1 MPAESWKL
9 YKLTSE
15 ISSLTFGLFGGVE
28 PDAYSRS
35 RVVESVRSQK
45 RPKADSGCERR
56 PDMSQQGLTQERPQ
70 QAQMIQ
76 SHNCWHRKG
85 GGGEE
90 FKLTKHFKVD
100 KCHTAEFGRA
110 TCDYIR
116 QSYNSIRKA
125 VESTAGNINQNEV
138 IAHISQQEVGLHL
151 LLTVRHRSLCAPQ

>member
-1 MPAESWKL
+1 MLRFRVKSSLSESRTVVMSSFTSSRLMMSSTRDELMFTFPDWPFALALKIKREKEGKKPREEWRLIQINNITFVPAESWKL

-76 SHNCWHRKG
+76 SHNC
-85 GGGEE
+85 
-90 FKLTKHFKVD
+90 
-100 KCHTAEFGRA
+100 
-110 TCDYIR
+110 
-116 QSYNSIRKA
+116 
-125 VESTAGNINQNEV
+125 
-138 IAHISQQEVGLHL
+138 
-151 LLTVRHRSLCAPQ
+151 